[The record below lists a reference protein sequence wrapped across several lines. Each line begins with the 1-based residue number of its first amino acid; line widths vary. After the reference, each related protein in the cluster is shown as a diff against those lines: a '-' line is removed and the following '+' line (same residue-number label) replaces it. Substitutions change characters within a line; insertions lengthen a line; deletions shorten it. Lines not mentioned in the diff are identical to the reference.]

1 VLIGG
6 GLLVTGVPL
15 AAALAVLTFFG
26 GFIPIIGA
34 VTVGALA
41 VLVALVSNGLTTAL
55 IVLGIVLAVQ
65 QIEGNVLQPWL
76 QGQSMQLH
84 AGIILLAVAAGGTLF
99 GIIGAFLAV
108 PVAASLVVTI
118 RYVSEQIDLRTG
130 DLPAD
135 ELAVATPEGALAGTR
150 GEAEAEHQRSVARRR
165 QQARVGAGVSDQGA
179 ARRPG
184 RLRRLWRRIRPGA
197 ST

>member
-1 VLIGG
+1 
-6 GLLVTGVPL
+6 
-15 AAALAVLTFFG
+15 
-26 GFIPIIGA
+26 
-34 VTVGALA
+34 
-41 VLVALVSNGLTTAL
+41 
-55 IVLGIVLAVQ
+55 VQ

-108 PVAASLVVTI
+108 PVAASLVVMM
-118 RYVSEQIDLRTG
+118 RYVSEQIELRTG
-130 DLPAD
+130 DVSAD
-135 ELAVATPEGALAGTR
+135 DLAVATPEGKLVATR
-150 GEAEAEHQRSVARRR
+150 GEAQAEHQRAVARRR
-165 QQARVGAGVSDQGA
+165 QQPPVGARASDQGA